1 MKFPNWKK
9 PERNAQLSE
18 QEIKE
23 LISTA
28 NNEGTRHQVPG
39 QPVVQEVEETYHDG
53 NTWKDEYNRERRYE
67 DD

>member
-18 QEIKE
+18 QEINE

-28 NNEGTRHQVPG
+28 NNEGTCHQVPG
-39 QPVVQEVEETYHDG
+39 QPVIEYEEDTYHDG
-53 NTWKDEYNRERRYE
+53 NTWKDTVKRERRYE
-67 DD
+67 DE